1 MNFLHLDDAA
11 IHYQAVGLAPGKP
24 VIAFVNS
31 LGTDFRIWDAVM
43 RELGDAYAYVL
54 HDKRGHGLSGAG
66 VAPCMIET
74 HAYDLVSLLDHL
86 KIDKVIVWGL
96 SVGGLVAQSLA
107 ITKPQRVSALIL
119 SNTAHKIGTAEMW
132 NARIDAVKVHGL
144 ASLVDPVM
152 ERWFT
157 PAFRRSDNP
166 LYAGARTMLARQSAQ
181 GYSGTCAAI
190 RDADYTEAVAHIA
203 APTLCVAGD
212 QDGSTSPDLVRA
224 MADRIP
230 GSRFV
235 EIADCGHIPC
245 LEQPSAYAAAVASFL
260 RDLSLGNATAPASDR
275 YSQGMLT
282 RRAVLGDAHVDRAS
296 ELATAF
302 DQPFQTLITE
312 SAWGTV
318 WSSDRWTKR
327 ERSNVTIA
335 LLAALGQYEE
345 MAMHVRATA
354 NTGASEDDI
363 REALM
368 HVAIYAGVPAANH
381 GFKIAKQL
389 LADRNA
395 TSARKEQTT

>member
-1 MNFLHLDDAA
+1 MNFLHVDEIA
-11 IHYQAVGLAPGKP
+11 IHYRTVGMVPGKP

-31 LGTDFRIWDAVM
+31 LGTDFRIWDSVM
-43 RELGDAYAYVL
+43 HELGDTYAYVL

-66 VAPCMIET
+66 VTPYTIET
-74 HAYDLVSLLDHL
+74 HAHDLLALLDHL
-86 KIDKVIVWGL
+86 KIEKVIVWGL
-96 SVGGLVAQSLA
+96 SVGGLIAQSLA
-107 ITKPQRVSALIL
+107 ITRPERITALIL
-119 SNTAHKIGTAEMW
+119 SNTAHKIGTDEMW
-132 NARIDAVKVHGL
+132 NARIDAIKADGL
-144 ASLVDPVM
+144 ARLVDPVM

-166 LYAGARTMLARQSAQ
+166 LYAGARTMLARQSAE

-190 RDADYTEAVAHIA
+190 RDADYTEAVTHIA

-212 QDGSTSPDLVRA
+212 QDGSTSPDLVRT

-245 LEQPSAYAAAVASFL
+245 LEQPKAYAAAVANFL
-260 RDLSLGNATAPASDR
+260 RHLSFTNSAASVGDR
-275 YSQGMLT
+275 YSQGMVT

-296 ELATAF
+296 ALATTF
-302 DQPFQTLITE
+302 DQPFQRLITE

-327 ERSNVTIA
+327 DRSNVTIA

-381 GFKIAKQL
+381 GFKIAKQV

-395 TSARKEQTT
+395 SSAQKEQTT

>member
-1 MNFLHLDDAA
+1 MNFLHVDGVA
-11 IHYQAVGLAPGKP
+11 IHYRTVGLAPGKP

-31 LGTDFRIWDAVM
+31 LGTDFRIWDDVM
-43 RELGDAYAYVL
+43 RELGDSYAYVL
-54 HDKRGHGLSGAG
+54 HDKRGHGLSGVG
-66 VAPCMIET
+66 VAPYTIEA
-74 HAYDLVSLLDHL
+74 HAHDLIALLDHL
-86 KIDKVIVWGL
+86 KIDRVIVWGL

-107 ITKPQRVSALIL
+107 TTHPERVSALIL
-119 SNTAHKIGTAEMW
+119 SNTAHKIGTTEMW
-132 NARIDAVKVHGL
+132 NARIDAIKAQGL

-157 PAFRRSDNP
+157 PTFRRSDNS
-166 LYAGARTMLARQSAQ
+166 LYAGARAMLARQEAE
-181 GYSGTCAAI
+181 GYCGTCAAI
-190 RDADYTEAVAHIA
+190 RDADYTEAVTRIA
-203 APTLCVAGD
+203 APTLCVGGD

-224 MADRIP
+224 LAQLVP
-230 GSRFV
+230 GSRYV
-235 EIADCGHIPC
+235 EISHCGHIPC
-245 LEQPSAYAAAVASFL
+245 LEQPAAYAAAVADFL
-260 RDLSLGNATAPASDR
+260 RDIPQANAVAMRLDR
-275 YSQGMLT
+275 YSQGMAT
-282 RRAVLGDAHVDRAS
+282 RRVVLGDAHVDRAS
-296 ELATAF
+296 AQATPF

-335 LLAALGQYEE
+335 LLAALGQSEE

-354 NTGASEDDI
+354 NTGATEDDI

-381 GFKIAKQL
+381 GFKIAKQA

-395 TSARKEQTT
+395 SSPQKEQTT